1 MPQLRKL
8 PSSLETDPAKVNE
21 LLVGLPDVTVLGA
34 VRLADESVELHIQ
47 TNTSVDGCRSCGS
60 VATLKGWR
68 VVTFV
73 DLPTFGSPVRLHWHK
88 RRWRCPEATCPVG
101 SWTEIDERIAGSRL
115 RLTDRAGRW
124 ATFEVGKNGRTVNE
138 VATVLGCDWH
148 TVNDAVLAFGA
159 ALVDHPDRFGAVSAL
174 GLDEHLFV
182 KAGERRIQH
191 FVTALVDVERGQLL
205 DLVPDRKS
213 EEPKRWIE
221 GRGAEWCR
229 GVRSG
234 TLDLSAT
241 YRHVFDEALPDARLV
256 ADKFHVVRHMTTKLD
271 ECRRRVQNETLGHRG
286 RKNDPLFRVRRR
298 LSMAAERLDAEGRD
312 KMLGILRAGDPRGD
326 VQAAWWAKEAVREL
340 YEVSD
345 PVLAIQFID
354 ELITDMADRDWPV
367 EVRSMGRTLVR
378 WREPI
383 IAWHELRISNGP
395 TEAMN
400 NLAKRIKRVGFGFRS
415 FANYRI
421 RTLLYAGKPDWSL
434 LPTLRIPG

>member
-1 MPQLRKL
+1 MPQPRKL

-21 LLVGLPDVTVLGA
+21 LLVGLPNMTVLGA
-34 VRLADESVELHIQ
+34 IRHPDESVELHIQ
-47 TNTSVDGCRSCGS
+47 TNASVDGCTSCGS

-68 VVTFV
+68 VVALV
-73 DLPTFGSPVRLHWHK
+73 DLPTFGSPVSLLWHK

-101 SWTEIDERIAGSRL
+101 SWTEVDERIAGSRL

-124 ATFEVGKNGRTVNE
+124 ATYEVGKNGRTVNE
-138 VATVLGCDWH
+138 VAGVLGCDWH
-148 TVNDAVLAFGA
+148 TVNDAVLAFGQ
-159 ALVDHPDRFGAVSAL
+159 ALIDHPDRFGAVNAL

-182 KAGERRIQH
+182 KTGEYRVQH

-221 GRGAEWCR
+221 ERGKEWCA
-229 GVRSG
+229 GVHSG

-241 YRHVFDEALPDARLV
+241 YRSVFETALPHTRLV

-271 ECRRRVQNETLGHRG
+271 ECRRRVQNETFGHRG

-298 LSMAAERLDAEGRD
+298 LSMAAERLDKEGRD

-340 YEVSD
+340 YED
-345 PVLAIQFID
+345 DDTALAGHFID
-354 ELITDMADRDWPV
+354 E
-367 EVRSMGRTLVR
+367 
-378 WREPI
+378 
-383 IAWHELRISNGP
+383 
-395 TEAMN
+395 
-400 NLAKRIKRVGFGFRS
+400 
-415 FANYRI
+415 
-421 RTLLYAGKPDWSL
+421 
-434 LPTLRIPG
+434 